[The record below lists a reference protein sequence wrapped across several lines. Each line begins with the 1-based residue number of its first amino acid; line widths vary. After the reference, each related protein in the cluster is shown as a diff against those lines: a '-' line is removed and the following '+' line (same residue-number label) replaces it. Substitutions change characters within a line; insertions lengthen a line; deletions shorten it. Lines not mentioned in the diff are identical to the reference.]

1 MHFGNIGG
9 GTFLSPSSHVD
20 SERLVEAGVRF
31 SARHIVMEAKGKF
44 HAQDHGLM
52 TREFKEKIQAR
63 IESDPVF
70 REELFKEGIDRLLS
84 GDVET
89 GKAVLRDYINATIGF
104 QALGGLT
111 EKSPKS
117 LMRMFG
123 PKGNPQARNL
133 FRIIGFLQKQEGF
146 RLKVDGIR

>member
-1 MHFGNIGG
+1 M
-9 GTFLSPSSHVD
+9 
-20 SERLVEAGVRF
+20 
-31 SARHIVMEAKGKF
+31 
-44 HAQDHGLM
+44 
-52 TREFKEKIQAR
+52 
-63 IESDPVF
+63 F

-133 FRIIGFLQKQEGF
+133 FRIIGFLQKQEGL
-146 RLKVDGIR
+146 RLKVDVVR